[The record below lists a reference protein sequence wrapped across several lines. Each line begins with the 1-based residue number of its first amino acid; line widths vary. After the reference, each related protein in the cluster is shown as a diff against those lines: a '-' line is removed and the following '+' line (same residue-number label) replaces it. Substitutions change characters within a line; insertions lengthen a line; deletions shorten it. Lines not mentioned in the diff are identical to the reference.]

1 MMDKR
6 KEAGHSEVMADKGNW
21 IFEDGDIFKIKLA
34 DADAMSKFYFAN
46 YERLKRMA
54 RAFKSRR
61 YWGQGYD
68 WEEMLQQV
76 FIDLPYY
83 DYSSRSK
90 LYSSIVYGTFLRA
103 PYGGITV
110 PYNPVYNYRHLSI
123 DAQFEDGEENY
134 YMLDKFVQALP
145 IDEILAAP
153 EKFANDSVVFK
164 ILRKAYKNKDELNR
178 MYCHIFTDLKPKDIK
193 GDEYADFIRFKD

>member
-6 KEAGHSEVMADKGNW
+6 KETRPSEVMTDKGNW
-21 IFEDGDIFKIKLA
+21 VFEDGDIFKIKLA

-46 YERLKRMA
+46 YEMLRRMA
-54 RAFKSRR
+54 RAFERR
-61 YWGQGYD
+61 WYWFPGYD
-68 WEEMLQQV
+68 WEEALQQV
-76 FIDLPYY
+76 FVDLPHY
-83 DYSSRSK
+83 DYSSRRR
-90 LYSSIVYGTFLRA
+90 LYYSIVCGTFLRA
-103 PYGGITV
+103 PYGGITM
-110 PYNPVYNYRHLSI
+110 PYNPVYKYRHLSI

-153 EKFANDSVVFK
+153 DKFANDSVVFK

-193 GDEYADFIRFKD
+193 GDGSVFRRRER